1 VVGQAKVLP
10 AEADHS
16 ERGNSMACDTE
27 RGRFSYRLLGS
38 VCVLSILLVIS
49 LTPFLRADDHEAK
62 VKAFQTAI
70 NYSQDNQGC
79 TSIPYDD
86 LQDLCK
92 RKQNEVDKLC
102 KQSGEWKCESV
113 DPKQTQAKI
122 EKAKTERD
130 TLKAEKEELERKK
143 SSLTDDAEKRK
154 CEDRIKEI
162 DNRLYDL
169 KHTQED
175 LEKEVSDATKL
186 VNDRLYIGKACRDA
200 RPPVMEVYKDAKS
213 RANDEHDPDIE
224 PLAKRLVK
232 YWESRETSHE
242 QAIQEVKNGIEKCEK
257 VLYEIGHL
265 GNF

>member
-1 VVGQAKVLP
+1 MEYG
-10 AEADHS
+10 S
-16 ERGNSMACDTE
+16 EH
-27 RGRFSYRLLGS
+27 GRCRYGLLTS
-38 VCVLSILLVIS
+38 VCIFSVLVVLSLI
-49 LTPFLRADDHEAK
+49 PYLRADDHEAK

-79 TSIPYDD
+79 LSIPYDD
-86 LQDLCK
+86 LQDSCK

-130 TLKAEKEELERKK
+130 TLKTEKEELERKK

-186 VNDRLYIGKACRDA
+186 INDRLYIGKACRDA

-213 RANDEHDPDIE
+213 RANGEHDPDIE
-224 PLAKRLVK
+224 PLARI
-232 YWESRETSHE
+232 SH
-242 QAIQEVKNGIEKCEK
+242 QD
-257 VLYEIGHL
+257 
-265 GNF
+265 